1 MAWRCHGTDNNSLV
15 KKLQENE
22 IVQSEEVSTAMLAV
36 DRGRYVDHHPYEDAP
51 QRIGFNI
58 TISAPHMHAHALELL
73 KDTLKPGCRALDIGS
88 GSGYLTVCMA
98 LMVGPS
104 GKVVGVDHIPELVEL
119 GKKNMQQDGRTDMM
133 ESGQISMVVGDGR
146 DGWEQEGPYDCIHVG
161 AAAATLPV
169 ALVQQLKPGG
179 KMIIPLGPEGGKQ
192 TLDLVEKDMES
203 KVTKTKLMGVRY
215 VPLCEKKYQLNKLK

>member
-15 KKLQENE
+15 KKLQQHG
-22 IVQSEEVSTAMLAV
+22 IVQSEEVATTMLAV
-36 DRGRYVDHHPYEDAP
+36 DRGHYVEQRAYEDAP
-51 QRIGFNI
+51 QRIGYNI

-73 KDTLKPGCRALDIGS
+73 RETLKPGCRALDIGS

-104 GKVVGVDHIPELVEL
+104 GKVVWLDHIPELVEL
-119 GKKNMQQDGRTDMM
+119 GKKNMRMDGRTDMLD
-133 ESGQISMVVGDGR
+133 SGQISMVVGDGR
-146 DGWEQEGPYDCIHVG
+146 DGWEREAPYDCIHVG
-161 AAAATLPV
+161 AAAATLPQ

-192 TLDLVEKDMES
+192 TLDLVEEDNE
-203 KVTKTKLMGVRY
+203 T
-215 VPLCEKKYQLNKLK
+215 